1 MPPSN
6 EKMWSTNYM
15 DTYNKRKPARK
26 SYKYRKPLVVPK
38 ETELV
43 MSYLDQRPKTSHEP
57 ARINSSDQRPKSS
70 HEPYKITPADQ
81 QEAINAYFANMSL
94 QDAGFPSSSIP
105 QFLDPSGEWSSDP
118 NFMDPSHHYMYNI
131 LNAADALHAR
141 TEELQNQKQNQE
153 TSELVEN
160 IRSGATPIP
169 SPPKEPR
176 SKTPDPRQ
184 DYHWI
189 CWPEPETKSPTKD
202 KVPHPPPPRPNTSLG
217 ISWPNPRPGNN
228 ADDIED
234 RPNST
239 EPGYAFGDQE
249 EITRGPPMTFVPE
262 LQSWINAASDYDK
275 AFIYRM
281 MALNGTLPMIPPQHM
296 RPRRETT
303 YTFGQTKLPMS
314 TQTYLPN
321 PYAQRWVPGGGNMS
335 PRALPSL
342 PQMHRSYSDL
352 DDLSAARRYL
362 RQPIS
367 KSQDYVHEHS
377 MFMTTQPLCRG
388 HFIIHPDWVSER
400 LPKRK
405 VTPFKKNRPTMRYG
419 SNK

>member
-6 EKMWSTNYM
+6 EKMWNTNYM
-15 DTYNKRKPARK
+15 DTYNKRKPPRK

-38 ETELV
+38 ETAIDT
-43 MSYLDQRPKTSHEP
+43 SYLDQRPKTS
-57 ARINSSDQRPKSS
+57 SDQ
-70 HEPYKITPADQ
+70 YKITAADQ
-81 QEAINAYFANMSL
+81 QEAINAYFANLCL
-94 QDAGFPSSSIP
+94 QDVSPSTIP
-105 QFLDPSGEWSSDP
+105 HFLDPSGDLTSDP
-118 NFMDPSHHYMYNI
+118 NMLDSSQHYMYDI
-131 LNAADALHAR
+131 LNAADSLHAR
-141 TEELQNQKQNQE
+141 TEQLQNQKHTQE
-153 TSELVEN
+153 CSNLVEN
-160 IRSGATPIP
+160 IRSGATPVP

-189 CWPEPETKSPTKD
+189 CWPEPENKSSSKE
-202 KVPHPPPPRPNTSLG
+202 KVPHPPRPNTSLG
-217 ISWPNPRPGNN
+217 INWPIPRPGNS

-234 RPNST
+234 RPSST
-239 EPGYAFGDQE
+239 EPGYVFGDQE

-342 PQMHRSYSDL
+342 PQMQRSYTDL
-352 DDLSAARRYL
+352 DDLNNARRYL
-362 RQPIS
+362 RPQMS

-400 LPKRK
+400 LPRRK
-405 VTPFKKNRPTMRYG
+405 MTPFKKNRQSMRYG
-419 SNK
+419 SMN